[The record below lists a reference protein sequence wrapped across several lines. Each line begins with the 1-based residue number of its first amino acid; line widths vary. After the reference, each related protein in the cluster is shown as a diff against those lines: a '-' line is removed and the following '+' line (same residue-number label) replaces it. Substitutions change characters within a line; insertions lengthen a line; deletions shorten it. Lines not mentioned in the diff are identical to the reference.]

1 MPRAGGHYPDQAER
15 AHRGPAQ
22 SRRHRQHHHAGRH
35 SLRNELLHRP
45 VDTAQEVQTHHQHL
59 LRLSTSCSKWHRCFP
74 LTEHHVYTN
83 KKVFAYIFGPK
94 WSTEQMRDYQG
105 ENGPP
110 FISAP
115 PKRRTRWRTFLY
127 FLFGSFFLLFLF
139 IHHLRFLSDTL
150 VRGGESGERSSH
162 KRHCLFSAEEHV
174 VWNKKSCVSYF
185 SVWMWHSQLI
195 FGTRE

>member
-45 VDTAQEVQTHHQHL
+45 VDTAEEVQTHHQHL
-59 LRLSTSCSKWHRCFP
+59 LRLSASCSKSHQCFP
-74 LTEHHVYTN
+74 LTEQHVYTN

-105 ENGPP
+105 ENVPP

-115 PKRRTRWRTFLY
+115 PKRRTRRRTFLY

-139 IHHLRFLSDTL
+139 LHLLRFLSDTL
-150 VRGGESGERSSH
+150 VKGGESLGRVLLT
-162 KRHCLFSAEEHV
+162 R
-174 VWNKKSCVSYF
+174 
-185 SVWMWHSQLI
+185 
-195 FGTRE
+195 GTVCSLQRNM